1 MNETLQVPIG
11 EQEHLKEFFKL
22 LSQNGQQQEASEF
35 SSLVTQLNQMEKQY
49 TAVLSE
55 LKAVR
60 EQLESIQDNGIKA
73 TVTKSVSSATQK
85 AEQAKGQ
92 LGDTRTG
99 LSDMVK
105 QTLAAVKPHGISALN
120 KAADFMGIKA
130 ALNDMRDNLNAS
142 ISDTQ
147 KSIDRIN
154 AVGSELHALNEHGKN
169 LGRALIGKEAAEL
182 TQRNEDKGVLAAI
195 AKPLKKSKAMLEG
208 MEKGVTRALQSIDR
222 LEKAAAR
229 GKEEKPSVREG
240 LKAAKQQES
249 KEKPP
254 TPSKKHEVSL

>member
-73 TVTKSVSSATQK
+73 TVTKSVSSAQQK
-85 AEQAKGQ
+85 VEQAKDQ
-92 LGDTRTG
+92 LGHIRTS

-105 QTLAAVKPHGISALN
+105 QTLAAVKQHGISALN

-147 KSIDRIN
+147 KSMDRIN

>member
-73 TVTKSVSSATQK
+73 TVTKSVSSAQQTV
-85 AEQAKGQ
+85 EQAKDQ
-92 LGDTRTG
+92 LGHIRTS

-105 QTLAAVKPHGISALN
+105 QTLAAVKQHGISALN

>member
-73 TVTKSVSSATQK
+73 TVTKSVSSAQQK
-85 AEQAKGQ
+85 VEQAKDQ
-92 LGDTRTG
+92 LGHIRTS

-105 QTLAAVKPHGISALN
+105 QTLAAVKQHGISALN

-208 MEKGVTRALQSIDR
+208 MEKGVTCALQSIDR

>member
-73 TVTKSVSSATQK
+73 TVTKSVSSAQQK
-85 AEQAKGQ
+85 VEQAKDQ
-92 LGDTRTG
+92 LGHIRTS

-105 QTLAAVKPHGISALN
+105 QTLAAVKQHGISALN

-142 ISDTQ
+142 ISDTL

>member
-73 TVTKSVSSATQK
+73 TVTKSVSSAQQK
-85 AEQAKGQ
+85 VEQAKDQ
-92 LGDTRTG
+92 LGHIRTS

-105 QTLAAVKPHGISALN
+105 QTLAAVKQHGISALN

-130 ALNDMRDNLNAS
+130 ALNDMMDNLNAS

>member
-1 MNETLQVPIG
+1 
-11 EQEHLKEFFKL
+11 
-22 LSQNGQQQEASEF
+22 
-35 SSLVTQLNQMEKQY
+35 
-49 TAVLSE
+49 
-55 LKAVR
+55 
-60 EQLESIQDNGIKA
+60 
-73 TVTKSVSSATQK
+73 
-85 AEQAKGQ
+85 
-92 LGDTRTG
+92 
-99 LSDMVK
+99 
-105 QTLAAVKPHGISALN
+105 
-120 KAADFMGIKA
+120 MGIKA

-222 LEKAAAR
+222 LEKAAAG
-229 GKEEKPSVREG
+229 GKKKSPLSVR
-240 LKAAKQQES
+240 A
-249 KEKPP
+249 
-254 TPSKKHEVSL
+254 

>member
-1 MNETLQVPIG
+1 VNETLQVPIG

-73 TVTKSVSSATQK
+73 TVTKSVSSAQQK
-85 AEQAKGQ
+85 VEQAKDQ
-92 LGDTRTG
+92 LGHIRTS

-105 QTLAAVKPHGISALN
+105 QTLAAVKQHGISALN

>member
-22 LSQNGQQQEASEF
+22 LSENGQQQEASEF

-73 TVTKSVSSATQK
+73 TVTKSVSSAQQK
-85 AEQAKGQ
+85 VEQAKDQ
-92 LGDTRTG
+92 LGHIRTS

-105 QTLAAVKPHGISALN
+105 QTLAAVKQHGISALN

>member
-73 TVTKSVSSATQK
+73 TVTKSVSSAQQK
-85 AEQAKGQ
+85 VEQAKDQ
-92 LGDTRTG
+92 LGHIRTS

-105 QTLAAVKPHGISALN
+105 QTLAAVKQHGISALN

-254 TPSKKHEVSL
+254 TPSKKHEVRL

>member
-73 TVTKSVSSATQK
+73 TVTKSVSSAQQK
-85 AEQAKGQ
+85 VEQAKDQ
-92 LGDTRTG
+92 LGHIRTS

-105 QTLAAVKPHGISALN
+105 QTLAAVKQHGISALN

-195 AKPLKKSKAMLEG
+195 AKPLKKSKVMLEG

>member
-73 TVTKSVSSATQK
+73 TVTKSVSSAQQK
-85 AEQAKGQ
+85 VEQAKDQ
-92 LGDTRTG
+92 LGHIRTS

-105 QTLAAVKPHGISALN
+105 QTLAAVKQHGISALN

-154 AVGSELHALNEHGKN
+154 AVGRELHALNEHGKN

>member
-73 TVTKSVSSATQK
+73 TVTKSVSSAQQK
-85 AEQAKGQ
+85 VEQARDQ
-92 LGDTRTG
+92 LGHIRTS

-105 QTLAAVKPHGISALN
+105 QTLAAVKQHGISALN

>member
-60 EQLESIQDNGIKA
+60 EQLESIQDKGIKA
-73 TVTKSVSSATQK
+73 TVKKSVSSAQQK
-85 AEQAKGQ
+85 VEQAKDQ
-92 LGDTRTG
+92 LGHIRTS

-105 QTLAAVKPHGISALN
+105 QTLAAVKQHGISALN

>member
-73 TVTKSVSSATQK
+73 TVTKSVSSAQQK
-85 AEQAKGQ
+85 VEQAKDQ
-92 LGDTRTG
+92 LGHIRTS

-105 QTLAAVKPHGISALN
+105 QTLAAVKQHGISALN

-182 TQRNEDKGVLAAI
+182 SQRNEDKGVLAAI

>member
-11 EQEHLKEFFKL
+11 EQEHLKEFIKL

-73 TVTKSVSSATQK
+73 TVTKSVSSAQQK
-85 AEQAKGQ
+85 VEQAKDQ
-92 LGDTRTG
+92 LGHIRTS

-105 QTLAAVKPHGISALN
+105 QTLAAVKQHGISALN

-195 AKPLKKSKAMLEG
+195 AKPLKKSKAVLEG

>member
-22 LSQNGQQQEASEF
+22 LSQNGQQQEASEL

-73 TVTKSVSSATQK
+73 TVTKSVSSAQQK
-85 AEQAKGQ
+85 VEQAKDQ
-92 LGDTRTG
+92 LGHIRTS

-105 QTLAAVKPHGISALN
+105 QTLAAVKQHGISALN

-130 ALNDMRDNLNAS
+130 ALNDMRDNLNVS

>member
-73 TVTKSVSSATQK
+73 TVTKSVSSAQQK
-85 AEQAKGQ
+85 VEQAKDQ
-92 LGDTRTG
+92 LGHIRTS

-105 QTLAAVKPHGISALN
+105 QTLAAVKQHGISALN

-222 LEKAAAR
+222 LDKAAAR

>member
-55 LKAVR
+55 LKVVR

-73 TVTKSVSSATQK
+73 TVTKSVSSAQQK
-85 AEQAKGQ
+85 VEQAKDQ
-92 LGDTRTG
+92 LGHIRTS

-105 QTLAAVKPHGISALN
+105 QTLAAVKQHGISALN

>member
-73 TVTKSVSSATQK
+73 TVTKSVSSAQQK
-85 AEQAKGQ
+85 VEQAKDQ
-92 LGDTRTG
+92 LGHIRTS

-105 QTLAAVKPHGISALN
+105 QTLAAVKQHGISALN

-182 TQRNEDKGVLAAI
+182 TQRNEDKGVLAVI

>member
-73 TVTKSVSSATQK
+73 TVTKSVSSAQQK
-85 AEQAKGQ
+85 VEQAKDQ
-92 LGDTRTG
+92 LGHIRTS

-105 QTLAAVKPHGISALN
+105 QTLAAVKQHGISALN

-154 AVGSELHALNEHGKN
+154 AEGSELHALNEHGKN

>member
-73 TVTKSVSSATQK
+73 TVTKSVSSAQQK
-85 AEQAKGQ
+85 VEQAKDQ
-92 LGDTRTG
+92 LGHIRTS

-105 QTLAAVKPHGISALN
+105 QTLAAVKQHGISALN

-208 MEKGVTRALQSIDR
+208 MEIGVTRALQSIDR

>member
-60 EQLESIQDNGIKA
+60 EQLESIQDDGIKA
-73 TVTKSVSSATQK
+73 TVTKSVSSAQQK
-85 AEQAKGQ
+85 VEQAKDQ
-92 LGDTRTG
+92 LGHIRTS

-105 QTLAAVKPHGISALN
+105 QTLAAVKQHGISALN

>member
-22 LSQNGQQQEASEF
+22 LSQNGHQQEASEF
-35 SSLVTQLNQMEKQY
+35 SSLVTQLTQMEKQY

-73 TVTKSVSSATQK
+73 TVTKSVSSAQQK
-85 AEQAKGQ
+85 VEQAKDQ
-92 LGDTRTG
+92 LGHIRTS

-105 QTLAAVKPHGISALN
+105 QTLAAVKQHGISALN

>member
-60 EQLESIQDNGIKA
+60 QQLESIQDNGIKA
-73 TVTKSVSSATQK
+73 TVTKSVSSAQQK
-85 AEQAKGQ
+85 VEQAKVQ
-92 LGDTRTG
+92 LGHIRTS

-105 QTLAAVKPHGISALN
+105 QTLAAVKQHGISALN

>member
-73 TVTKSVSSATQK
+73 TVTKSVSSAQQK
-85 AEQAKGQ
+85 VEQAKDQ
-92 LGDTRTG
+92 LGHIRTS

-105 QTLAAVKPHGISALN
+105 QTLAAVKQHGISALN

-130 ALNDMRDNLNAS
+130 ALNDMRDNQNAS

>member
-73 TVTKSVSSATQK
+73 TVTKSVSSAQQK
-85 AEQAKGQ
+85 VEQAKDQ
-92 LGDTRTG
+92 LGHIRTS

-105 QTLAAVKPHGISALN
+105 HTLAAVKQHGISALN

>member
-73 TVTKSVSSATQK
+73 TVTKSVSSAQQK
-85 AEQAKGQ
+85 VEQAKDQ
-92 LGDTRTG
+92 LGHIRTS

-105 QTLAAVKPHGISALN
+105 QTLAAVKQHGNSALN

>member
-73 TVTKSVSSATQK
+73 TVTKSVSSAQQK
-85 AEQAKGQ
+85 VEQAKDQ
-92 LGDTRTG
+92 LGHIRTS

-105 QTLAAVKPHGISALN
+105 QTLAAVKQHGISALN

-249 KEKPP
+249 KEKPT
-254 TPSKKHEVSL
+254 TPSKQLEVSL

>member
-73 TVTKSVSSATQK
+73 TVTKSVSSAQQK
-85 AEQAKGQ
+85 VEQAKDQ
-92 LGDTRTG
+92 LGHIRTS

-105 QTLAAVKPHGISALN
+105 QTLAAVKQHCISALN

>member
-73 TVTKSVSSATQK
+73 TVTKSVSSAQQK
-85 AEQAKGQ
+85 VEQAKDQ
-92 LGDTRTG
+92 LGQIRTS

-105 QTLAAVKPHGISALN
+105 QTLAAVKQHGISALN

>member
-1 MNETLQVPIG
+1 VNETLQVPIG

-60 EQLESIQDNGIKA
+60 EQLEGIQDKGIKA
-73 TVTKSVSSATQK
+73 TVTKSVSSAQQK
-85 AEQAKGQ
+85 VEQAKDQ
-92 LGDTRTG
+92 LGHIRTS

-105 QTLAAVKPHGISALN
+105 HTLAAVKQHGISALN

-169 LGRALIGKEAAEL
+169 LGRALIGKEAADPV
-182 TQRNEDKGVLAAI
+182 Q
-195 AKPLKKSKAMLEG
+195 KA
-208 MEKGVTRALQSIDR
+208 
-222 LEKAAAR
+222 
-229 GKEEKPSVREG
+229 
-240 LKAAKQQES
+240 
-249 KEKPP
+249 
-254 TPSKKHEVSL
+254 

>member
-73 TVTKSVSSATQK
+73 TVTKSVSSAQQK
-85 AEQAKGQ
+85 VEQAKDQ
-92 LGDTRTG
+92 LGHIRTS

-105 QTLAAVKPHGISALN
+105 QTLAAVKQHGISALN

-147 KSIDRIN
+147 KSIDRII

>member
-55 LKAVR
+55 LTAVR

-73 TVTKSVSSATQK
+73 TVTKSVSSAQQK
-85 AEQAKGQ
+85 VEQAKDQ
-92 LGDTRTG
+92 LGHIRTS

-105 QTLAAVKPHGISALN
+105 QTLAAVKQHGISALN